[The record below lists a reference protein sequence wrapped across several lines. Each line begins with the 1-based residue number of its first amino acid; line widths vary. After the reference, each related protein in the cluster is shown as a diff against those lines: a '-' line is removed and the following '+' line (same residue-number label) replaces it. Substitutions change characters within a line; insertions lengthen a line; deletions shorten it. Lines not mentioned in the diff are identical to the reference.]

1 MTSNL
6 PVSHELAP
14 LYLLC
19 IFLLAFF
26 AATVVVAM
34 IASGNFLWL
43 IVSGSAILSSLNR
56 IRSCAGIGG
65 VGTGGGVGCV
75 LDHSS
80 SRAARHS
87 RRSWF
92 SSQKTWF
99 STEKT

>member
-19 IFLLAFF
+19 VFLLAFF

-43 IVSGSAILSSLNR
+43 IV
-56 IRSCAGIGG
+56 
-65 VGTGGGVGCV
+65 
-75 LDHSS
+75 D
-80 SRAARHS
+80 AAQHQDEQEHEAES
-87 RRSWF
+87 
-92 SSQKTWF
+92 
-99 STEKT
+99 E